1 MRMDHQEQ
9 YRYCR
14 PYARAACVGD
24 GCWSVGSWFD
34 GFLIRYAWGSIL
46 DGRSSMFD
54 MSRRSCFLDVVE
66 GRESSTRD
74 EHILPE
80 CSAIGGPFK
89 RAHEFK

>member
-1 MRMDHQEQ
+1 
-9 YRYCR
+9 
-14 PYARAACVGD
+14 
-24 GCWSVGSWFD
+24 
-34 GFLIRYAWGSIL
+34 
-46 DGRSSMFD
+46 MFD